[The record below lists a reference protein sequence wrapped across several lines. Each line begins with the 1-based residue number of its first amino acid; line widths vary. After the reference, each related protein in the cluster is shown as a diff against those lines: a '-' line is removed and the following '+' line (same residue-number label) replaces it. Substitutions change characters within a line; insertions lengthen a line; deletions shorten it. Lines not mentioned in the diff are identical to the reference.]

1 MGVGAVSAELGGY
14 AGKILH
20 IDLTGKKAVDNHLDV
35 EMAKRFI
42 GGRGLGAKILYDS
55 VKPRTDPLSP
65 DNILVFAT
73 GPLTGTM
80 APGSKMSLVSKS
92 PLTGGYADSTIGGF
106 LGAEIKLAGY
116 DVIVIHGKSQRPTYI
131 WIEDDSVRFQDA
143 LSLWGK
149 GCFATETEIK
159 EELGDKKV
167 RVASIGPA
175 GERLV
180 RIACVTH
187 EYGKQ
192 AGRCGLGAVMGSK
205 NLKALAVRGTGEISL
220 ARVDQF
226 KELTEETRNAILANP
241 DVVNVWR
248 KMGTAHH
255 VMHSNEWGAL
265 PTRNY
270 QSGAFEKAEDISGE
284 RMKETIVL
292 SNKTCFGCPVAC
304 GQRSEVRDG
313 LYKGTAV
320 EGPEYETIAMLGSN
334 CGVGSLEAIAR
345 ANYLCDDLGIDTIS
359 TGNVVAFAMECY
371 EKGMIDKS
379 DTGGLD
385 LRFGNE
391 GPYLRVIEMIGRR
404 EGLGAILSEGVK
416 GSAEKFGKGSERF
429 AMHSK
434 GLEWSG
440 YECRGAPGQA
450 LAYAVVDRG
459 ADHNKAWCTDF
470 FIEPW
475 RYTIEG
481 KPEMAAKILYHRSA
495 CDILGICRFVAY
507 MVGSRAFVV
516 GLEPFAKMLSAA
528 AGWSVAEP
536 DILRASERVYNL
548 NRAFNIREGFTRGHD
563 SVPARCF
570 DEPVPSGPTKGR
582 RLTRQDFERML
593 DRFYE
598 VCGWDRLTGVP
609 TREKLEELDLRD
621 VADELERMG
630 RL

>member
-1 MGVGAVSAELGGY
+1 MSAGLGGY

-20 IDLTGKKAVDNHLDV
+20 IDLTRKEAVRKDLDFEV
-35 EMAKRFI
+35 AKRFI
-42 GGRGLGAKILYDS
+42 GGRGLGAKILYDLS
-55 VKPRTDPLSP
+55 KLKTDPLSP

-73 GPLTGTM
+73 GPLTGTT
-80 APGSKMSLVSKS
+80 APGSKMSLVAKS
-92 PLTGGYADSTIGGF
+92 PLTSGYADSTIGGF
-106 LGAEIKLAGY
+106 LGAEIKFAGY
-116 DVIVIHGKSQRPTYI
+116 DAIVIHGKSQNPTYV
-131 WIEDDSVRFQDA
+131 WIEDGSVRFRDA
-143 LSLWGK
+143 VNLWGK
-149 GCFATETEIK
+149 GCFTTETEIK

-180 RIACVTH
+180 KIACITH

-205 NLKALAVRGTGEISL
+205 NLKALAARGTGEIGL
-220 ARVDQF
+220 ARPDEF
-226 KELTEETRNAILANP
+226 KELADETRRAILANP
-241 DVVNVWR
+241 DALKVWR
-248 KMGTAHH
+248 EMGTAHH
-255 VMHSNEWGAL
+255 VIHSNEWGAL

-270 QSGAFEKAEDISGE
+270 QSGVFEKAEDISGE

-292 SNKTCFGCPVAC
+292 SNKTCFSCPVAC
-304 GQRSEVRDG
+304 GKWSEVREG

-334 CGVGSLEAIAR
+334 CGVGSLETIAR

-371 EKGMIDKS
+371 EKGVIDKT

-385 LRFGNE
+385 LRFGNAE
-391 GPYLRVIEMIGRR
+391 AYLRVIEMIGMR
-404 EGLGAILSEGVK
+404 EGLGATLSEGVRK
-416 GSAEKFGKGSERF
+416 SAQAFGKGSERF

-450 LAYAVVDRG
+450 LAYAIVDRG

-470 FIEPW
+470 FMEPW

-495 CDILGICRFVAY
+495 CDMLGICRFVAY
-507 MVGSRAFVV
+507 MVGSRAFMV
-516 GLEPFAKMLSAA
+516 GLEPFVKMLSAA
-528 AGWSVAEP
+528 TGWSVAES

-548 NRAFNIREGFTRGHD
+548 NRAFNIREGFTREHD
-563 SVPARCF
+563 SVPSRCF
-570 DEPVPSGPTKGR
+570 DEPVPSGPTEGR
-582 RLTRQDFERML
+582 RLTRQHFEHML
-593 DRFYE
+593 ERFYE
-598 VCGWDRLTGVP
+598 VSGWNRLTGFP
-609 TREKLEELDLRD
+609 TRKKLEELDLRD
-621 VADELERMG
+621 VAEELERMG

>member
-1 MGVGAVSAELGGY
+1 MSAGLGGY

-20 IDLTGKKAVDNHLDV
+20 IDLTRKEAVRKDLDFEV
-35 EMAKRFI
+35 AKRFI
-42 GGRGLGAKILYDS
+42 GGRGLGAKILYDLL
-55 VKPRTDPLSP
+55 KPKTDPLSP

-73 GPLTGTM
+73 GPLTGTT
-80 APGSKMSLVSKS
+80 APGSKMSLVAKS
-92 PLTGGYADSTIGGF
+92 PLTSGYADSTIGGF
-106 LGAEIKLAGY
+106 LGAEIKFAGY
-116 DVIVIHGKSQRPTYI
+116 DAIVIHGKSLNPTYI
-131 WIEDDSVRFQDA
+131 WIEDGSVRFRDA
-143 LSLWGK
+143 VNLWGK
-149 GCFATETEIK
+149 GCFTTETEIK

-180 RIACVTH
+180 KIACITH

-205 NLKALAVRGTGEISL
+205 NLKALAVRGTGEIGL
-220 ARVDQF
+220 ARPDEF
-226 KELTEETRNAILANP
+226 KELADETRRAILANP
-241 DVVNVWR
+241 DALKVWR

-255 VMHSNEWGAL
+255 VIHSNEWGAL

-270 QSGAFEKAEDISGE
+270 QSGVFEKAEDISGE

-292 SNKTCFGCPVAC
+292 SNKTCFSCPVAC
-304 GQRSEVRDG
+304 GKWSEVREG

-334 CGVGSLEAIAR
+334 CGVGSLETIAR

-371 EKGMIDKS
+371 EKGVIDKT

-385 LRFGNE
+385 LRFGNAE
-391 GPYLRVIEMIGRR
+391 AYLRVIEMIGMR
-404 EGLGAILSEGVK
+404 EGLGATLSEGVRK
-416 GSAEKFGKGSERF
+416 SAQAFGKGSERF

-450 LAYAVVDRG
+450 LAYAIVDRG

-495 CDILGICRFVAY
+495 CDMLGICRFVAY
-507 MVGSRAFVV
+507 MVGSRAFMV
-516 GLEPFAKMLSAA
+516 GLEPFVKMLSAA
-528 AGWSVAEP
+528 TGWSVAES

-548 NRAFNIREGFTRGHD
+548 NRAFNIREGFTREHD
-563 SVPARCF
+563 SVPSRCF
-570 DEPVPSGPTKGR
+570 DEPVPSGPTEGR
-582 RLTRQDFERML
+582 RLTRQHFEHML
-593 DRFYE
+593 ERFYE
-598 VCGWDRLTGVP
+598 VSGWNRLTGFP
-609 TREKLEELDLRD
+609 TRKKLEELDLRD
-621 VADELERMG
+621 VAEELERMG

>member
-1 MGVGAVSAELGGY
+1 MLAGLGGY

-20 IDLTGKKAVDNHLDV
+20 VDLTRKEAVNKHLDV
-35 EMAKRFI
+35 EVAKRFI
-42 GGRGLGAKILYDS
+42 GGRGLGAKILYDF
-55 VKPRTDPLSP
+55 VKPKTDPLGP
-65 DNILVFAT
+65 ENILVFAT
-73 GPLTGTM
+73 GPLTGTT
-80 APGSKMSLVSKS
+80 APGSKMSVVAKS

-106 LGAEIKLAGY
+106 LGAEIKFAGY
-116 DVIVIHGKSQRPTYI
+116 DALVIHGKSQKPTYI
-131 WIEDDSVRFQDA
+131 LIEDDSVLFQDA
-143 LSLWGK
+143 VDLWGE

-159 EELGDKKV
+159 EMLRDKKV
-167 RVASIGPA
+167 RVASIGIA

-180 RIACVTH
+180 KIACITH

-220 ARVDQF
+220 ARPDQF
-226 KELTEETRNAILANP
+226 KELAEETRRAILANP
-241 DVVNVWR
+241 DVAKVWR

-270 QSGAFEKAEDISGE
+270 QSGVFEKAEDISGE

-292 SNKTCFGCPVAC
+292 SNKTCFSCPVAC
-304 GQRSEVRDG
+304 GKWSEVREG

-334 CGVGSLEAIAR
+334 CGVGSLEAIAK

-359 TGNVVAFAMECY
+359 TGNAVAFAMECY
-371 EKGMIDKS
+371 EKGVIDKA
-379 DTGGLD
+379 DTEGLE

-391 GPYLRVIEMIGRR
+391 EAYLRVIEMIGKK
-404 EGLGAILSEGVK
+404 EGLGAILSEGVRR
-416 GSAEKFGKGSERF
+416 SAQEFGKDSERF

-450 LAYAVVDRG
+450 LAYAIVDRG

-475 RYTIEG
+475 RYTIDG
-481 KPEMAAKILYHRSA
+481 KPETAAKILYLRSA

-528 AGWSVAEP
+528 TGWSVTEA
-536 DILRASERVYNL
+536 DILRTSERVYNL
-548 NRAFNIREGFTRGHD
+548 NRAFNIREDFTREQD
-563 SVPARCF
+563 SAPARCF

-582 RLTRQDFERML
+582 RLTRQDFELML
-593 DRFYE
+593 DRFYK
-598 VCGWDRLTGVP
+598 VCGWDKLTGVP
-609 TREKLEELDLRD
+609 TREKLEELDLKD
-621 VADELERMG
+621 VADELERMD